1 MNNKQTQI
9 LIAGGLVFMAA
20 AARVVNAEMH
30 LYNFAPVAAL
40 GLFCGAVVKDK
51 RYAFLFALLGQ
62 FLGDI
67 YFGLFTS
74 TQGFYG
80 IAQVFTYVA
89 LIAVTALGMLMRNVK
104 ALNVLAYTLG
114 GSLLF
119 FLVSNFGY
127 FAQGWNGYSF
137 SGLTKTYIDA
147 LPFYRNSIVGD
158 LIGST
163 LLFGLYALLQRSLVG
178 RTSKAI

>member
-1 MNNKQTQI
+1 MNSKHTRI
-9 LIAGGLVFMAA
+9 FIAAGLVLMAA

-62 FLGDI
+62 FLGDV
-67 YFGLFTS
+67 YFALFTQ

-80 IAQVFTYVA
+80 VSQLFTYAA
-89 LIAVTALGMLMRNVK
+89 LVAVTVLGIFMRNIK
-104 ALNVLAYTLG
+104 ALNVLVYTLG

-119 FLVSNFGY
+119 FLVSNFGH
-127 FAQGWNGYSF
+127 FMEGWNGYT
-137 SGLTKTYIDA
+137 SGGLVKTYVDA

-163 LLFGLYALLQRSLVG
+163 LLFGLYFLLQRGLAG
-178 RTSKAI
+178 RMQRTA